1 MTTAVLGTGLMGYP
15 MAERLLAAGHTVCVY
30 NRTRAKAGPLARKG
44 ATVAASAKEAIDSA
58 ACVILVLAEIKAIE
72 KVLFGEE
79 KINFAGK
86 TVIQMGT
93 IAPQESMAL
102 MRRVN
107 NSGGEYLECPVLGS
121 RGEAAEGSLILMV
134 GATKR
139 QFRTWQGFLKVFGPQ
154 PRHIGDVGKAAAM
167 KLALNQL
174 IASHAAGFSLS
185 LGIIEKSGVSVETFM
200 DVLNK
205 SPLCAKMFDK
215 KLGNWLSRDYDHPNF
230 PVKHLLKDVGLI
242 IREAKA
248 LGLSTDVIEGIDRV
262 LQKTVD
268 KGLGEKD
275 YSALFNVVNNIS

>member
-1 MTTAVLGTGLMGYP
+1 MLGTGLMGYP
-15 MAERLLAAGHTVCVY
+15 MAERLLAAKHAVCVY
-30 NRTRAKAGPLARKG
+30 NRTRAKAGPLAQKG
-44 ATVAASAKEAIDSA
+44 ATVASSAKEAVESA
-58 ACVILVLAEIKAIE
+58 ACVILMLADIKAIE

-79 KINFAGK
+79 KINLAGK

-93 IAPQESMAL
+93 IAPRESIAL
-102 MRRVN
+102 AQRVIKG
-107 NSGGEYLECPVLGS
+107 GGEYLECPVLGS
-121 RGEAAEGSLILMV
+121 RGEAAKGGLILMV
-134 GATKR
+134 GSTKK
-139 QFRTWQGFLKVFGPQ
+139 QFRAWQGFLKVFGPQ
-154 PRHIGDVGKAAAM
+154 PLYIGEVGKAAAM

-185 LGIIEKSGVSVETFM
+185 LGIVEKSGVAVETFM
-200 DVLNK
+200 NVLNK
-205 SPLCAKMFDK
+205 SPLCAKMFEK
-215 KLGNWLSRDYDHPNF
+215 KLGNWLGRKYDNPNF

-275 YSALFNVVNNIS
+275 YSALFNAVNNI